1 MVKNKKSD
9 KPSLKSLGPRVVD
22 ATISYLAIF
31 MFKVLDLFPYEKRVR
46 LGGFLMQ
53 RLLSRPM
60 GYRKRIINNLA
71 FIYPDMPRSDAL
83 TLTAKIEN
91 SVGRSIVELAS
102 PKGLM
107 AKAASAPLTGEGV
120 NELIAHTNSNKPVI
134 LVSGHFGN
142 YDAVRYALL
151 HRGLKVGGLYRKMRQ
166 ERFNNLYVSRISA
179 VGGALFPRS
188 RNGMAKMVRFLKEGN
203 VLALLIDQHIRAG
216 LPLDFMGKQAYT
228 ALSAA
233 EMALKYDAV
242 VFPVYGVRQPDGLS
256 FEIKIEAPIA
266 HSDAKKM
273 TQDLNHSL
281 SKMVTQHKEQWFW
294 VHKRWK

>member
-9 KPSLKSLGPRVVD
+9 KPSLKSLGHRVVD

-31 MFKVLDLFPYEKRVR
+31 IFKVLDLFPYENRVR

-107 AKAASAPLTGEGV
+107 AKASSAPLTGEGV

-151 HRGLKVGGLYRKMRQ
+151 QRGLKVGGLYRKMRQ
-166 ERFNNLYVSRISA
+166 ERFNSLYVSRISA

-188 RNGMAKMVRFLKEGN
+188 RNGMAKMVRFLKGGN
-203 VLALLIDQHIRAG
+203 VLALLIDQHIHAG
-216 LPLDFMGKQAYT
+216 VPLDFLGKPAYT

-242 VFPVYGVRQPDGLS
+242 VFPVYGVRQPDGFS
-256 FEIKIEAPIA
+256 FEIKIEAPIV
-266 HSDAKKM
+266 HSDARKM
-273 TQDLNHSL
+273 TQELNDSL